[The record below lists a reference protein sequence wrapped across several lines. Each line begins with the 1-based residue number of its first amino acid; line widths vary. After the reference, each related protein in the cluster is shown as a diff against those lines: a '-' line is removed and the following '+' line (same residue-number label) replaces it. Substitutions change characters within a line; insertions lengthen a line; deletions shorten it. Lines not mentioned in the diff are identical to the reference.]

1 MSLFLTGC
9 MGRNALPG
17 SGVQARRKATQGR
30 SVPDGNGSADFA
42 GRGTSRNGGAGFSP
56 APSFSPAGYGEPVF
70 TEANPMIPGIPER
83 GYSPRFSASNNAMR
97 STVQNI
103 EPEGERVIYDPRV
116 DGMPQPNIPF
126 AFSPSQHP
134 QSPQSSA
141 RRGASVSMPSSFP
154 SSRPFAGASVGRSN
168 AASARSMQAK
178 QAMQAMDQEEAAAR
192 SGRAAPRPNDMAAS
206 TPAPV
211 PKMPVRDIG
220 RDEDMRLDQEV
231 RAKAA
236 AAEARRF
243 SAMAAPSGE
252 GRRSLPRADV
262 AVPAKP
268 EQSVAQRVE
277 PARKPEPAAAR
288 EQVQHDEVFTPDLFL
303 SGD

>member
-1 MSLFLTGC
+1 
-9 MGRNALPG
+9 
-17 SGVQARRKATQGR
+17 
-30 SVPDGNGSADFA
+30 
-42 GRGTSRNGGAGFSP
+42 
-56 APSFSPAGYGEPVF
+56 
-70 TEANPMIPGIPER
+70 
-83 GYSPRFSASNNAMR
+83 
-97 STVQNI
+97 
-103 EPEGERVIYDPRV
+103 
-116 DGMPQPNIPF
+116 
-126 AFSPSQHP
+126 
-134 QSPQSSA
+134 
-141 RRGASVSMPSSFP
+141 
-154 SSRPFAGASVGRSN
+154 
-168 AASARSMQAK
+168 
-178 QAMQAMDQEEAAAR
+178 MQAMDQEEAAAR